1 MKVAA
6 LDLGSNSFLCL
17 VARVESGRITEVI
30 DDSVE
35 LVRLGQ
41 DVDKTKSFHPDALI
55 RADAALQ
62 KFSRKIEFLKPDRV
76 LAMATSAAREV
87 TNAQAL
93 FDICSRY
100 NIPVEVIPGG
110 QEARITYLGATSS
123 EMFQSYKPRLVVD
136 IGGGSTEFIYGIG
149 THLHWGHSLDLG
161 VVRMKE
167 RFIKG
172 FPVSDADFKA
182 LELETQKMM
191 KDLFAMKGCPG
202 PKDLTEIVAV
212 AGTPTE
218 LARVEL
224 GNGDFK
230 AEAIDGHKLTH
241 GRLLQ
246 WAFELKKRTP
256 EQITKDF
263 GVKPGR
269 ADVLMVGALILF
281 NALRNW
287 NLMELTVSTRGV
299 RYGVALD
306 LARR

>member
-6 LDLGSNSFLCL
+6 LDLGSNTFLCL
-17 VARVESGRITEVI
+17 VAEVENGQITKII

-35 LVRLGQ
+35 MVRLGQ
-41 DVDKTKSFHPDALI
+41 DVDKTKTFHPDALI

-62 KFSRKIEFLKPDRV
+62 KFSRKIEFLKPDRI

-93 FDICSRY
+93 FDLCSRY

-110 QEARITYLGATSS
+110 QEARITYQGATSS
-123 EMFQSYKPRLVVD
+123 EMFQSFKPRLVID

-167 RFIKG
+167 RFIRE
-172 FPVSDADFKA
+172 FPISDHNFKD
-182 LELETQKMM
+182 LEIETQKMM
-191 KDLFAMKGCPG
+191 KELFAMKGCPG
-202 PKDLTEIVAV
+202 PKEVSEIVAV

-224 GNGDFK
+224 GVFDPAK
-230 AEAIDGHKLTH
+230 IDGYKLTH

-246 WAFELKKRTP
+246 WTFELKKRTP

>member
-1 MKVAA
+1 MRVAA
-6 LDLGSNSFLCL
+6 SDLGSNSFLCL
-17 VARVESGRITEVI
+17 VAEIENGRITKVV
-30 DDSVE
+30 DDLVE

-41 DVDKTKSFHPDALI
+41 DVDKTKSFHADALI

-76 LAMATSAAREV
+76 LAMATSAARDV

-93 FDICSRY
+93 FDICSRH
-100 NIPVEVIPGG
+100 NIPVEIIPGG
-110 QEARITYLGATSS
+110 QEARITYMGATSN
-123 EMFQSYKPRLVVD
+123 ENFQSYKPRLVID
-136 IGGGSTEFIYGIG
+136 IGGGSTEFIFGIG

-167 RFIKG
+167 RLVKG

-182 LELETQKMM
+182 LELETQRMM

-202 PKDLTEIVAV
+202 PKEVTEIVAV

-218 LARVEL
+218 LARVEI
-224 GNGDFK
+224 GGEYSPEK
-230 AEAIDGHKLTH
+230 IDGHKLNH

-246 WAFELKKRTP
+246 WTFELKKRTP